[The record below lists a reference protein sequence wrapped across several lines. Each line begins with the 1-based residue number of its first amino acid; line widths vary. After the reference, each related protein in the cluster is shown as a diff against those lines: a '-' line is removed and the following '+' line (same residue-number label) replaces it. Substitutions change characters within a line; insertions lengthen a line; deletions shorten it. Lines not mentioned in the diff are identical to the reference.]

1 MIKGFS
7 IDGEVVHENFHDLL
21 NHVRENRHHAPL
33 ERSGCTTQPEQH
45 PMIGVRSI
53 RACERG
59 LTLVIRVG
67 GDLVI
72 TGIPIKEIEE
82 GMVCK
87 PLQHFINEG
96 QRETI
101 LLCSLIEFPIIYAHP
116 PPSKGGLGTTVNPPF
131 LDTT

>member
-1 MIKGFS
+1 
-7 IDGEVVHENFHDLL
+7 
-21 NHVRENRHHAPL
+21 
-33 ERSGCTTQPEQH
+33 
-45 PMIGVRSI
+45 MIGVRSI

-59 LTLVIRVG
+59 LTLVIRVD

-72 TGIPIKEIEE
+72 TGIPIKETEE

-101 LLCSLIEFPIIYAHP
+101 LLCSLIEFPIVYAHP
-116 PPSKGGLGTTVNPPF
+116 APSGETLSDQLIFLVGDNCQPSLLRHSLNGTNPLTIRHGVDNPGM
-131 LDTT
+131 